1 MSQDESLIKVTIPAL
16 SLDVPYQNWR
26 LSIESALMTKGLIKY
41 IQTALPP
48 DAPTA
53 DFDKRT
59 QAFGI
64 ILAHLSFSERLAIEH
79 ILTLGTHDAYA
90 LWNDIKYRYEK
101 VTISR
106 VWAYWK
112 RLNAHQMQTT
122 RLSTNTTAD
131 RKSCET
137 APDSAQAR

>member
-48 DAPTA
+48 NAPTA
-53 DFDKRT
+53 DLDKRT

-64 ILAHLSFSERLAIEH
+64 ILAHLSFSERLAIDH

-90 LWNDIKYRYEK
+90 LWNFMER
-101 VTISR
+101 
-106 VWAYWK
+106 
-112 RLNAHQMQTT
+112 H
-122 RLSTNTTAD
+122 
-131 RKSCET
+131 
-137 APDSAQAR
+137 